1 MCNNPDRNCCFNVVG
16 HQAMLTPEGTK
27 VAVEGAKPTSGVDVL
42 PYILFPLAGPEEL
55 EPDVGFDLVILTCN

>member
-1 MCNNPDRNCCFNVVG
+1 
-16 HQAMLTPEGTK
+16 MLTPEGTK